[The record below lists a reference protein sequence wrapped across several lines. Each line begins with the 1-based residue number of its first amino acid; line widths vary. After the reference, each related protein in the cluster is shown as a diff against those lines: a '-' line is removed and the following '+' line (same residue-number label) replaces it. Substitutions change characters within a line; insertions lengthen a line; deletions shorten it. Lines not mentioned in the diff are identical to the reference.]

1 MNQLPPVP
9 ALGLTL
15 AIPRDRVQRALEAE
29 ITKGMELIRE
39 RVNTQEALDDLK
51 RKNWSWVLSAAEVL
65 RQCFPSETVAL
76 YFSSNVYVQPSVKL
90 NDFERELDEF
100 PFLVRGR
107 IDRLRAILTTV
118 PVIPEPPYNDF
129 LTAQFHPRIYKAT
142 WRPFELAQY
151 GTAISAAVQEVE
163 DAVKEATVGN
173 IQKTGVELVRLAF
186 NPEATPGTGAPTTMA
201 AQMTSPGEV
210 STVAGGTPT
219 ESGFD
224 LGMPVGPLVD
234 EASSKGDKQGVHDLF
249 AGFMNRYKNLPPNSI
264 FDIHETARILSMASY
279 LVYVVD
285 SRRPKEEVKEKFEF
299 ELLKP
304 E

>member
-15 AIPRDRVQRALEAE
+15 AIPRDKVQRAIEAE
-29 ITKGMELIRE
+29 ISKGMELIKE
-39 RVNTQEALDDLK
+39 RVTTQEALDDLK

-65 RQCFPSETVAL
+65 KQCFPTETVAL

-90 NDFERELDEF
+90 NDLERELDEF

-107 IDRLRAILTTV
+107 IDRLRSLLLTV
-118 PVIPEPPYNDF
+118 PVIPEPPNNDF
-129 LTAQFHPRIYKAT
+129 LSAQFHPRIYKAT

-163 DAVKEATVGN
+163 DAVKEATTGN
-173 IQKTGVELVRLAF
+173 IQKTGAELVSIAF
-186 NPEATPGTGAPTTMA
+186 NPQAIPGTGAPTTMA
-201 AQMTSPGEV
+201 AQLTSPGEMG
-210 STVAGGTPT
+210 VAPVAPT

-224 LGMPVGPLVD
+224 TGMPVGPLVD
-234 EASSKGDKQGVHDLF
+234 DASSMNDKLGVRDLF
-249 AGFMNRYKNLPPNSI
+249 AGFMNRYKNLPPQSI
-264 FDIHETARILSMASY
+264 FDIHETARILSLASY

-285 SRRPKEEVKEKFEF
+285 SRRPKEEAKEKFEF